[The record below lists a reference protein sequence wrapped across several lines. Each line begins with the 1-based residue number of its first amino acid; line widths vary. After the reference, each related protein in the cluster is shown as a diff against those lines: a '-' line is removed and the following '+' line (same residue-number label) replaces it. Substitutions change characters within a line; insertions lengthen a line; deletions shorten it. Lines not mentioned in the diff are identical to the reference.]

1 MSVNQWLL
9 LILLSVLWG
18 ASFLTV
24 GIATREL
31 PAFTIVL
38 ARVALAAAVLAPVM
52 LAFGHRLPLNRQIW
66 QAFLMMSVLNNLI
79 PFTLIVTGQKEI
91 ASGLASVL
99 NATTPLWGV
108 VVAHLFTADEKLVAN
123 RLAGVLIGLAGVA
136 ILVGFDAMLGNSS
149 SLFGAACV
157 LGGAMSYGVSGLWG
171 RRLKTTPPMVSAVG
185 QLTCST
191 VLLIPLAL
199 IVDRPWQ
206 LAMPSQEA
214 VVAIVVLAVLSTAL
228 AYVVFFRIMAVSGP
242 SNVLL
247 VTLLI
252 PVSAIA
258 FGHFYLGEPVY
269 LRQLAGAA
277 VIALGLLVLDGRLL
291 KRRISA

>member
-1 MSVNQWLL
+1 MSPSQWLL

-38 ARVALAAAVLAPVM
+38 ARVAIAAAVLAPLM
-52 LAFGHRLPLNRQIW
+52 LALGHRIPLTRHVW
-66 QAFLMMSVLNNLI
+66 QTFLIMAVLNNLI

-108 VVAHLFTADEKLVAN
+108 IFAHLFTADEKLVAN

-136 ILVGFDAMLGNSS
+136 VLVGIDAMLGNAS
-149 SLFGAACV
+149 SLFGAACI
-157 LGGAMSYGVSGLWG
+157 LGAAMSYGVSGLWG
-171 RRLKTTPPMVSAVG
+171 RRLKDTPPMVSAVG

-191 VLLIPLAL
+191 LLLIPLAL

-206 LAMPSQEA
+206 LAMPSREA
-214 VVAIVVLAVLSTAL
+214 VLALLVLAVLATAL

-242 SNVLL
+242 ANVML

-252 PVSAIA
+252 PISAIA
-258 FGHFYLGEPVY
+258 FGHFYLGEPVHV
-269 LRQLAGAA
+269 RQLAGAA
-277 VIALGLLVLDGRLL
+277 VIALGLIVLDGRLL
-291 KRRISA
+291 KPWRSV

>member
-1 MSVNQWLL
+1 
-9 LILLSVLWG
+9 
-18 ASFLTV
+18 
-24 GIATREL
+24 
-31 PAFTIVL
+31 
-38 ARVALAAAVLAPVM
+38 
-52 LAFGHRLPLNRQIW
+52 
-66 QAFLMMSVLNNLI
+66 
-79 PFTLIVTGQKEI
+79 
-91 ASGLASVL
+91 
-99 NATTPLWGV
+99 
-108 VVAHLFTADEKLVAN
+108 
-123 RLAGVLIGLAGVA
+123 
-136 ILVGFDAMLGNSS
+136 
-149 SLFGAACV
+149 
-157 LGGAMSYGVSGLWG
+157 MSYGVSGLWG